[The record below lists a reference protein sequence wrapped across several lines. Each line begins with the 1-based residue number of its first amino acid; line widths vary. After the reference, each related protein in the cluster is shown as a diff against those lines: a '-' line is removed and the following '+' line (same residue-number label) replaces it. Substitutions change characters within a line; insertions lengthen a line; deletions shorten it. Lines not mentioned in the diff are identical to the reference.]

1 MSPCRPRS
9 WIHNMYSDR
18 HKTLGMQACSS
29 LQCTPIIINSATFNR
44 KAASFPCINK
54 KLLCQDN
61 LNSLHTKYL
70 PDNTRTFIPAGIPA
84 SHQFRFIVYNT
95 TVVWIYTSV
104 LQIKICFIGTV
115 WILGKLLVQVHSC
128 KFFNFTVAK

>member
-70 PDNTRTFIPAGIPA
+70 PDNTRPFIPAGIPA